1 MENLKTR
8 WGRQRDRERRESG
21 TRMLMLAYGGRQ
33 GGGDGGSRS
42 VWELRGKKERKKT
55 ERSQEDYGGGTIRV
69 AEVEKFL
76 RRRSLAS
83 VRPSCPLS
91 HVVSLLFL
99 SGGRQQIN
107 GGRRCA
113 RRLWKK
119 DQPRMLLC
127 SRNSSDRPAKSWAC
141 TGASALFRLPSLRK
155 AVCLSFIYLFI
166 YLGSVSPHPPSSPSI
181 SWCKAGEG

>member
-1 MENLKTR
+1 MRSACVSFILPLTGPRCTWCCDGELKNEVGATERQGEERKRNPDADAGLWRKTGRRR
-8 WGRQRDRERRESG
+8 WRESECVRVEG
-21 TRMLMLAYGGRQ
+21 
-33 GGGDGGSRS
+33 
-42 VWELRGKKERKKT
+42 EKRKKKNR
-55 ERSQEDYGGGTIRV
+55 EKPGGLWGGTIRV

-127 SRNSSDRPAKSWAC
+127 SRNSSDRPAKS
-141 TGASALFRLPSLRK
+141 
-155 AVCLSFIYLFI
+155 
-166 YLGSVSPHPPSSPSI
+166 
-181 SWCKAGEG
+181 